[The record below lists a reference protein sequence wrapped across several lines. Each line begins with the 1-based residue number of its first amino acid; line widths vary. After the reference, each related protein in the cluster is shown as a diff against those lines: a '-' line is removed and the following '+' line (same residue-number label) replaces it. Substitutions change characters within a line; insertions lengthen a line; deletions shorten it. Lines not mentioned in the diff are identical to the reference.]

1 MMSPPLAGRPF
12 TAGLPALLDRAVHL
26 LARYGGPL
34 LDLWIRLTMA
44 PVFFRSGI
52 QKLQDW
58 PSTVYL
64 FEYEYQVPVL
74 PPGLAAALAAATE
87 VTMPVLL
94 VLGLATRLAAVPLL
108 AMTLVIQFLVGSVNP
123 AFNHPQHFFW
133 MILLCSLIVR
143 GGGALSLDHLLTRR
157 LSARLGSTA
166 S

>member
-1 MMSPPLAGRPF
+1 MMSPPLPGWPVVAGV
-12 TAGLPALLDRAVHL
+12 PALMERAGTL

-44 PVFFRSGI
+44 PVFFKSGL

-64 FEYEYQVPVL
+64 FEYDYQVPIL
-74 PPGLAAALAAATE
+74 PPDLAAILAAATE
-87 VTMPVLL
+87 LTMPVLL

-108 AMTLVIQFLVGSVNP
+108 GMTLVIQFVVGAANP

-133 MILLCSLIVR
+133 MILLSSLIVR

-157 LSARLGSTA
+157 LSARLGRTA